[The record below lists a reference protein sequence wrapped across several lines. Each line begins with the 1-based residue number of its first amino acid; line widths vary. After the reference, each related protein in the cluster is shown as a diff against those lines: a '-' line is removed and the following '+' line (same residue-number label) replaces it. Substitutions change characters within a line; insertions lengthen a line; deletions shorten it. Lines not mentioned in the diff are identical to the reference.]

1 MGKPKPLT
9 CDAKLFEQ
17 DLTGK
22 VILITGAGAGI
33 GLNCATKL
41 FGMGATIVCAG
52 RGSAQGLL
60 EEVESAE
67 AEASDGA
74 APAAAAPPAAAA
86 SKKNR
91 MSLVGAD
98 LAASVAKLAVNA
110 DRKPVIM
117 ELDLASLAS
126 VRAFAAKF
134 TEKFDR
140 LDVLMNNAGVM
151 MPPRSLTGDGFELQ
165 MGTNHYGH
173 FLLTMLL
180 KDTLEKT
187 PDSRVLCTSPVFFN
201 VSLVHPR
208 RVRAAKR

>member
-1 MGKPKPLT
+1 MKSMWN
-9 CDAKLFEQ
+9 KLQ
-17 DLTGK
+17 
-22 VILITGAGAGI
+22 
-33 GLNCATKL
+33 
-41 FGMGATIVCAG
+41 
-52 RGSAQGLL
+52 
-60 EEVESAE
+60 
-67 AEASDGA
+67 
-74 APAAAAPPAAAA
+74 
-86 SKKNR
+86 
-91 MSLVGAD
+91 
-98 LAASVAKLAVNA
+98 
-110 DRKPVIM
+110 
-117 ELDLASLAS
+117 
-126 VRAFAAKF
+126 FAAKF

-208 RVRAAKR
+208 RVRAAKS